1 MPGALAAREA
11 AAEEMAAGSAG
22 PATAAASDAAA
33 SAAAGTTAV
42 DYGLRGLRDVIRKED
57 RALAEVAL
65 GQDLT
70 QLGLELKISSIVS
83 TIGLPFADVPTSR
96 QPIDDLPAVFRVR
109 VPGLRSG
116 HLSRMDETTL
126 IFAFYSMPR
135 DMIQLA
141 AARELYQRGWL
152 LHTETRI
159 WVLPTM
165 GPDGKPASLELFN
178 ITEWRRKPV
187 QIEELA
193 KVMAAVLPQE
203 EVEKMFQ
210 TAVKA
215 LTASSDAPTAA
226 GAPGAAA
233 GAGAATSGGG
243 SGAAR
248 AGPKS

>member
-1 MPGALAAREA
+1 M
-11 AAEEMAAGSAG
+11 
-22 PATAAASDAAA
+22 
-33 SAAAGTTAV
+33 

-116 HLSRMDETTL
+116 HLSRMDETSL
-126 IFAFYSMPR
+126 IFAFYSLPR

-159 WVLPTM
+159 WVLPTL
-165 GPDGKPASLELFN
+165 GSDGKPASLELFN

-193 KVMAAVLPQE
+193 KVMAAVLPME
-203 EVEKMFQ
+203 EVEKMYEK
-210 TAVKA
+210 AVQA
-215 LTASSDAPTAA
+215 L
-226 GAPGAAA
+226 
-233 GAGAATSGGG
+233 AATPDASASGGASSGGG
-243 SGAAR
+243 PGAVR
-248 AGPKS
+248 AVPKS